1 MMNTLLLT
9 ATVDPGETPVVT
21 LRDPAVRLLHYV
33 AATMLWSRQE
43 GVQSIVLCENSG
55 KGSRLADLAPLVQA
69 AGKKFEFLE
78 FEGNVG
84 SWKFGKG
91 YGEGTI
97 LAHALLKSKLIRE
110 ESSVWKVTGRLF
122 VENALDLFADHGAD
136 LNVMSPGDTRFYKFD
151 TKFFVDHMIGLYGK
165 VNDHAGQSIEVVYET
180 ALAPLRKA
188 RQILPFKRDRHYV
201 GQEAGS
207 GNWNRHF
214 PAGLLEEAAAWVG
227 SKANL

>member
-1 MMNTLLLT
+1 MKTLLMT
-9 ATVDPGETPVVT
+9 ATVDPGDTPVVT

-33 AATMLWSRQE
+33 AATMLWIRRQPFD
-43 GVQSIVLCENSG
+43 SIVICENSG
-55 KGSRLADLAPLVQA
+55 KGSRLADLAQVAQA

-78 FEGNVG
+78 FEGNSG

-122 VENALDLFADHGAD
+122 VENVIDVCCDHSADE
-136 LNVMSPGDTRFYKFD
+136 NVMSPGDTRFYKFD
-151 TKFFVDHMIGLYGK
+151 TKFFADHMLGLYGK

-188 RQILPFKRDRHYV
+188 KQIVPFKRDRHYV

-207 GNWNRHF
+207 GNWNRPF
-214 PAGLLEEAAAWVG
+214 PPGILEEAAAWIG